1 MAASE
6 TILLQLNSQ
15 EEARFWAKVQKALA
29 SSDDLRRP
37 QWRGDPNPLAGHCY
51 VASEALFHLM
61 GGKAAGLTPHT
72 VRVDGV
78 VHWFLRTASGRIVDP
93 TASQFEQEVPYHL
106 SRGRGFLT
114 RGPSKRARTLMGRMS
129 V

>member
-1 MAASE
+1 
-6 TILLQLNSQ
+6 
-15 EEARFWAKVQKALA
+15 
-29 SSDDLRRP
+29 
-37 QWRGDPNPLAGHCY
+37 
-51 VASEALFHLM
+51 M

-78 VHWFLRTASGRIVDP
+78 VHWFLRDGSGAVLDP
-93 TASQFEQEVPYHL
+93 TATQFEQEPPYHL

-114 RGPSKRARTLMGRMS
+114 KEPSKRARELMSR